1 VRRPTCGHAVA
12 CWRKH
17 ERFLARSVS
26 ASRPPAGHAGP
37 KLLWPGCVPRLSIL
51 DVLLLDA
58 LLPNS
63 TRMTLLSDRRL
74 RSVKVMSVRWRR
86 RAMFLMGGVVVGA
99 AAVALAGLADWAQV
113 AFALLL
119 AKSRYVSLV
128 VTPLGFVLS
137 VFLTYRFFPNSQGSG
152 IPQAIAAR
160 QLTDHAARG
169 KLVSIRI
176 AIGKILLTLLGLL
189 CGASVGREGPTVQ
202 VGASIMFA
210 IGRMSP
216 RRQPGLILAGAAA
229 GVAAAFNTPLAGIVF
244 GIEEMSRAFETRTS
258 ALVIAA
264 VIAAGLTSLALV
276 GNYDYF
282 GSSATM
288 LRNGIDWLAVPVCGV
303 AGGLAGG
310 LFSRAVIIMAHG
322 LPGPLGQAAKRHPL
336 AVALICGFGV
346 ALCGLASGDMI
357 YGTGYTQVK
366 AALVGGTP
374 LPWNF
379 GVLKLAATTL
389 AAISGIPGGI
399 FSPSLAIGAGIGANV
414 AQLFSH
420 APVDALILLGMVS
433 YFAGVVQAPI
443 TAFVIVS
450 EMTDNHAMVVPLM
463 AAAFIAR
470 AASGLVCR
478 EGIYHALAKRF
489 LQVGSAQAGAP

>member
-1 VRRPTCGHAVA
+1 MN
-12 CWRKH
+12 
-17 ERFLARSVS
+17 FVS
-26 ASRPPAGHAGP
+26 DH
-37 KLLWPGCVPRLSIL
+37 
-51 DVLLLDA
+51 
-58 LLPNS
+58 
-63 TRMTLLSDRRL
+63 RL
-74 RSVKVMSVRWRR
+74 RSVKVMVVRWRR
-86 RAMFLMGGVVVGA
+86 RAIFLMGGVVVGT
-99 AAVALAGLADWAQV
+99 AAVALAKLADQAQL

-119 AKSRYVSLV
+119 AHSRYVALV
-128 VTPLGFVLS
+128 VTPLGFALS
-137 VFLTYRFFPNSQGSG
+137 AFLTNRFFPNSQGSG

-169 KLVSIRI
+169 RLVSLRI
-176 AIGKILLTLLGLL
+176 ATGKILLTLLGLL

-244 GIEEMSRAFETRTS
+244 AIEEMSRAFEMRTS
-258 ALVIAA
+258 ALVIGA

-288 LRNGIDWLAVPVCGV
+288 LRHGADWLAVPLCGI

-310 LFSRAVIIMAHG
+310 LFSRVVIAMARG
-322 LPGPLGQAAKRHPL
+322 LPGAPGKLFKQQPLVL
-336 AVALICGFGV
+336 ALLCGFGV
-346 ALCGLASGDMI
+346 ALCGLASGDTI
-357 YGTGYTQVK
+357 YGTGYAQVK
-366 AALVGGTP
+366 AALENGAP
-374 LPWNF
+374 LSWNF
-379 GVLKLAATTL
+379 GPLKLVATTL

-414 AQLFSH
+414 AHLFSG
-420 APVDALILLGMVS
+420 APVEAIMLLGMVS

-443 TAFVIVS
+443 TAFVIVT

-463 AAAFIAR
+463 AAALIAQ
-470 AASGLVCR
+470 ATSKLVCP
-478 EGIYHALAKRF
+478 EGVYHALAQRF
-489 LQVGSAQAGAP
+489 LEAGSLKSNSA